1 MRGWRT
7 PPVANLGIESPR
19 LWLYHFLYIC
29 CRIEEEIAMVTAVA
43 YTNFRKAPESYL
55 CRVEPRTHGD
65 VICTGDLGQED
76 TRTHQR
82 VDARY
87 DMFPVRGYGQV

>member
-1 MRGWRT
+1 
-7 PPVANLGIESPR
+7 
-19 LWLYHFLYIC
+19 
-29 CRIEEEIAMVTAVA
+29 MVTAVA
-43 YTNFRKAPESYL
+43 YTNFRN
-55 CRVEPRTHGD
+55 H
-65 VICTGDLGQED
+65 ICAALNRELMGMLSVLADLGQED

>member
-1 MRGWRT
+1 MGMLS
-7 PPVANLGIESPR
+7 VLA
-19 LWLYHFLYIC
+19 
-29 CRIEEEIAMVTAVA
+29 
-43 YTNFRKAPESYL
+43 
-55 CRVEPRTHGD
+55 
-65 VICTGDLGQED
+65 DLGQED